1 MNKQLPVLYKENFFK
16 KLINKIKLFFVSKNN
31 CESNN
36 ITNIEPTHDI
46 DMNNIKLIEKNDI
59 RNTFM
64 NDIKVEKMSKSK
76 EEKIKQLLKELK
88 ENPERLKEF
97 SVDNLEKILE
107 WYKEDNKNKLRQLGR
122 FLLTLFYKI

>member
-1 MNKQLPVLYKENFFK
+1 M
-16 KLINKIKLFFVSKNN
+16 LF
-31 CESNN
+31 
-36 ITNIEPTHDI
+36 
-46 DMNNIKLIEKNDI
+46 DI

-97 SVDNLEKILE
+97 SVDNLEKI
-107 WYKEDNKNKLRQLGR
+107 YNNISDNKQRKA
-122 FLLTLFYKI
+122 FSIFP